1 MTGFGE
7 TKTDPDIITERFI
20 DSICERL
27 ANNKPIRR
35 RLSRNGRIHIDR
47 KLPFLCVYRI
57 PPGWNDKGTRRLVL
71 GEASYLIASGDRKF
85 YPSLASLLSRVA
97 RTLSS
102 EFGAF
107 LIIEIWSSRNGSNE
121 PNSELERLKPSFR
134 IFTRGLKLGLLW
146 STIES
151 LEAGLNAVRI
161 LKKPATVD
169 VIYSRS
175 EHPPNLH
182 PLLSKLQAEEIG
194 CKIIGIE
201 VKPFYRNM
209 KTGETYPLVLQT
221 LHHGLARALKQAFFD
236 FTRTNT
242 TRRPKHYHAMG
253 RRAVVKAVRDVDH
266 QLANI
271 SNSFD
276 FLLQV
281 TPINSEQAWSV
292 FRRKKYGREPIFY
305 YRPRPF
311 DPGILKRK
319 LYSIRIERVE
329 DPTLAQLFKEKRAE
343 LDRQISMIAD
353 RGTKRFLFG
362 SMQLYGVVDDQLSK
376 FANIILNHIPPR
388 SREKSSGQIIDP
400 EYFAKYANEEIAYY
414 REIYPGFQAQAQI
427 RDDISSGLMVSKGN
441 LLIGSKTR
449 IHSSRVEA
457 LLQHEIGTHLV
468 TYYNGKAQPFEQLYT
483 GLSGYEELQEG
494 LAVISEYLVN
504 GLSKPRLRTLA
515 GRVIAVKCLVE
526 GATFVE
532 TFRKLGKDYGFEQ
545 RNSFIITLRVYRGG
559 GLTKDAVYLRGLK
572 SLLNYIKL
580 GGELDPL
587 FVGKIAAN
595 HISIVEELQYRKV
608 LKPVP
613 LKPRYFND
621 PRTYERL
628 ERLRG
633 GLSILD
639 LIDRRNNR

>member
-1 MTGFGE
+1 MTGLIASKKGVI
-7 TKTDPDIITERFI
+7 TDRFI
-20 DSICERL
+20 NSICERL
-27 ANNKPIRR
+27 ANNKPVRR
-35 RLSRNGRIHIDR
+35 KLPQKGRIHIDR
-47 KLPFLCVYRI
+47 QLPFLCVYRI

-85 YPSLASLLSRVA
+85 YPSLARLLSRVA

-107 LIIEIWSSRNGSNE
+107 LIIEIWSSKHSSNDTD
-121 PNSELERLKPSFR
+121 SELERLKPGFR
-134 IFTRGLKLGLLW
+134 IFTRELKLGTLM

-151 LEAGLNAVRI
+151 LEGGLRKIRI
-161 LKKPATVD
+161 LKQPATVD
-169 VIYSRS
+169 VIDKRS
-175 EHPPNLH
+175 EHPPSLY
-182 PLLSKLQAEEIG
+182 PILSKLEASAIG

-201 VKPFYRNM
+201 VKPFYRST

-221 LHHGLARALKQAFFD
+221 LHHGLARTLKQAFFD

-242 TRRPKHYHAMG
+242 TRRPRHYHAMG
-253 RRAVVKAVRDVDH
+253 RRAVVKSVRDVDH
-266 QLANI
+266 QLAVI

-292 FRRKKYGREPIFY
+292 FRRKKYEREPTFY
-305 YRPRPF
+305 YRARPF
-311 DPGILKRK
+311 DPDILKRK

-329 DPTLAQLFKEKRAE
+329 DPTLAQLFKDKRSE
-343 LDRQISMIAD
+343 LDRQISMITD
-353 RGTKRFLFG
+353 RATKRFLFG
-362 SMQLYGVVDDQLSK
+362 SMQLYGGVDDQLSK
-376 FANIILNHIPPR
+376 FANIILNRIPPR
-388 SREKSSGQIIDP
+388 SREKSSGQIIDS
-400 EYFAKYANEEIAYY
+400 EFFAKYANQEIDYY
-414 REIYPGFQAQAQI
+414 RGIYPGFQAEAQI

-441 LLIGSKTR
+441 LLIGSKTK

-457 LLQHEIGTHLV
+457 LLQHEIGTHLL
-468 TYYNGKAQPFEQLYT
+468 TYYNGKAQPFQQLYT
-483 GLSGYEELQEG
+483 GLAGYEELQEG

-515 GRVIAVKCLVE
+515 GRVLAVKCLVE
-526 GATFVE
+526 GATFIE
-532 TFRKLGKDYGFEQ
+532 TFRKLDRDYGFEQ

-580 GGELDPL
+580 GGELEPL

-595 HISIVEELQYRKV
+595 HIPIVEELQYRKV

-613 LKPRYFND
+613 LKPRYFNN
-621 PRTYERL
+621 PKTYERL

-633 GLSILD
+633 GFSILD
-639 LIDRRNNR
+639 LIDRRKT